1 MIAFE
6 IWINDAK
13 ICTAGVDSDL
23 GMLTSILSWTKR
35 DVSQLPAAV
44 RSEVSGEE
52 LKLAVHGQKNLGG
65 NAFENIQ
72 WPAHGLKLGDEIRIV
87 IVDADD
93 IDAPETVKKINPKYV
108 RPKRSDIILH

>member
-6 IWINDAK
+6 IWVNGEK
-13 ICTAGVDSDL
+13 ICTAGVNSDL

-35 DVSQLPAAV
+35 DVSRLPAEV

-52 LKLAVHGQKNLGG
+52 LKLVINGQKNLGG
-65 NAFENIQ
+65 SQFENLQ
-72 WPAHGLKLGDEIRIV
+72 WKGRALKPGDEIRIA
-87 IVDADD
+87 IIETDQADPPH
-93 IDAPETVKKINPKYV
+93 AAKKIKPKFV

>member
-6 IWINDAK
+6 IWINGEK

-23 GMLTSILSWTKR
+23 GMLTSFLSWTKR
-35 DVSQLPAAV
+35 DVSRLPAEM

-52 LKLAVHGQKNLGG
+52 LKLVINGQRNLGQ
-65 NAFENIQ
+65 NQFENVQ
-72 WPAHGLKLGDEIRIV
+72 WQGCELKPGDEVRIA
-87 IVDADD
+87 IIETDQADRP
-93 IDAPETVKKINPKYV
+93 AAVKKINPKFV